1 MSSLGSNSEVFYRS
15 GFDPSFPEA
24 PAGAAHDE
32 FRDALMAKNSRIAL
46 VGYSREKANFRELSV
61 NKGEYLEVMDDTK
74 KWWHC
79 RNSAGETGFV
89 PHTLLK
95 ALIYTDTFDAPDPI
109 PEDDRRRE
117 SKRRSRGSSRRGRRR
132 SSSSS
137 RSLSP
142 PRNSRRAPSP
152 AQSIPP
158 P

>member
-46 VGYSREKANFRELSV
+46 VGYSREKANFRELTVS
-61 NKGEYLEVMDDTK
+61 KGEYLEVMDDTK

-95 ALIYTDTFDAPDPI
+95 ALIYTDTFDAQDPFH
-109 PEDDRRRE
+109 EDNPLRH
-117 SKRRSRGSSRRGRRR
+117 RGRGSRRGRRR
-132 SSSSS
+132 RSS
-137 RSLSP
+137 
-142 PRNSRRAPSP
+142 
-152 AQSIPP
+152 
-158 P
+158 